1 MIETI
6 LCGVATLVVFWKLLG
21 VVASLN
27 IHAFD
32 GHPWQFIG
40 LTCHWALVGA
50 GSLATLLGLSIGG
63 ALLVIGLAMM
73 ILSDRR
79 SR

>member
-6 LCGVATLVVFWKLLG
+6 LCGVAALVVFWKLIG

-27 IHAFD
+27 VHAFD

-50 GSLATLLGLSIGG
+50 GSLAKLLGLSISGTMLLVG
-63 ALLVIGLAMM
+63 LALL